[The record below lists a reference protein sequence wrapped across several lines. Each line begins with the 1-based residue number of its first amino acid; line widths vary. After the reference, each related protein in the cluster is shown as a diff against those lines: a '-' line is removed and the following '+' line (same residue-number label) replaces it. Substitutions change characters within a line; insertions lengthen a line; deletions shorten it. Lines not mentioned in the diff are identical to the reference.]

1 MSRDL
6 VHRKHGALQRVN
18 RTTGLDSYTD
28 DDGHPPWCARGH
40 HCTARYTG
48 GEHGSIPEVWDT
60 NLGRLVAVRHR
71 SADGTRDHI
80 EIRVNVRLDAD
91 DNAAAEAIARTAVAT
106 VYVSLINLATLEP
119 HL

>member
-6 VHRKHGALQRVN
+6 VRRKHGALQHAN
-18 RTTGLDSYTD
+18 RAPALDSYAD
-28 DDGHPPWCARGH
+28 DDGHPTWCARGH
-40 HCTARYTG
+40 HCTARFTG
-48 GEHGSIPEVWDT
+48 GEHASIPEVWRT

-91 DNAAAEAIARTAVAT
+91 DNAEAIARTAVAT
-106 VYVSLINLATLEP
+106 VYASLINLATLEP